1 MPLRLLLMLCVPLL
15 ATPSHAALQDTSVF
29 VDPELVSGTTTTVLV
44 RVDEAIDLF
53 VSKPIAEATVTV
65 SLGADTVTVKT
76 DPSGTAVVRLRVPE
90 VVGSY
95 EVIIDTASP
104 AGRDRVTRPVR
115 VIERRVLQ
123 LRTDR
128 TQYQPGQAIRWRT
141 TTLNA
146 VDAHPVAA
154 EVVLELRNAEGTLLW
169 RDTHVND
176 KAGMAAGEIAMSPST
191 LGKLSLSARTGAVEV
206 TEALEV
212 KRVSM
217 PRMHVSF
224 EDLTEPS
231 GPNGRISGVVVAR
244 YPYGEPVR
252 GTVTVRPGDQLTG
265 PLDERGRFGFTL
277 DIGRPGSTRDIVATV
292 EDGAG
297 RQEIAKT
304 VKHASAPFTLAVV
317 PSRRFAA
324 PNTSVDFTIITT
336 RGADFAPAT
345 LELKPKL
352 GTVLVH
358 DLTSPGIVRVSATTD
373 AQGRLELAVTATTDD
388 GLSASSL
395 TDVSKSRMVAH
406 IDLAEVVVAS
416 GAEVAVE
423 GNWPLSE
430 RPVVVTLMRGSSA
443 VATTAVTVVD
453 GRFSAKLATPRGVF
467 GLCTVRATEVR
478 WDKLGKTIVITD
490 ERSVFITPARLD
502 VHIAQGGALRHAPG
516 TTPALALLVTD
527 ERGAPL
533 PGVGI
538 AASVIDE
545 RALQLSRVRVD
556 LATTLNTFDALRPAR
571 RVATAEELAT
581 LFARWLASPTTEGRL
596 ASRAVIEALDRAS
609 TPRLDYSLETPTRLA
624 TERDRLVR
632 AERAAVT
639 QLERAD
645 AVAYVKVDGV
655 WTPRAE
661 LAELLAEAG
670 WKEPERMTPWGAPT
684 TYAYAR
690 QLTDDLPAIV
700 RQVAERRLAAL
711 ASALPAAQR
720 AALLRDPSKQ
730 LAALLAKGVMPARLG
745 LDPWGQPILA
755 ERDTVTHPDNPA
767 RSRPTILLRS
777 IGPDGLA
784 HTWDDYELPDA
795 LDVASVWRR
804 GLSYSAFGVGGD
816 AYGKLGGTMSR
827 MPGVAS
833 VRREDD
839 NVRRRFDETVL
850 WTIGVT
856 TDHEGRARVDVPLAD
871 SITGWEVQVE
881 AVAPD
886 GAIGVAKARLETFL
900 PLHVSADTPSHL
912 VVGDRYV
919 VPAIIANHTATKKLL
934 TVLAEGSGID
944 VDAKATIELREGR
957 AAAALAMEI
966 APGAV
971 VVGDV
976 TLVARAAGEA
986 KVKLTL
992 RDGDQVVDVL
1002 ERAITIEPV
1011 GALVTT
1017 TFSELAGPDGAIYT
1031 VDVPAAILGQAKARV
1046 QVYRDL
1052 GDVSSDGFDAMI
1064 KEPNGCFEQTS
1075 STTHPNVLLLD
1086 IFGTDPRFANARARA
1101 RDYVGKGYQRL
1112 VSYEVNGT
1120 PGGFSLF
1127 GNAPASRT
1135 LTAYGLIEFT
1145 DMARVYPVDPGLLRR
1160 TRKWLESEQR
1170 ADGSWLPDGK
1180 LADVGATT
1188 AFIAWALAEAGG
1200 SDAAVDR
1207 ALSYLE
1213 RARVTDPYALGLWA
1227 NAEALRRRVPVA
1239 GPRFASFLRR
1249 AEGGVKFEAP
1259 ANYTT
1264 LMHARGHGADVQL
1277 TALGA
1282 MRAMRIGAPKE
1293 AHRALD
1299 WLWSARAGQGWSS
1312 THGIML
1318 ALRAAQVVSVPRD
1331 VLSKQLPLTLDG
1343 EPAGIIALNP
1353 ERGVP
1358 GLEVTLAP
1366 GQHTLS
1372 FAAPEGLRS
1381 DLRLEW
1387 RTTDAAVAE
1396 SHGIVVAVRDAG
1408 PTTLGGDLT
1417 QHVTLTNPGIEVI
1430 AMPTVIVP
1438 VPPGF
1443 QAAPNVSGQGVA
1455 STEDVGSAL
1464 HIYLTEL
1471 APGATIELRYKLR
1484 AGAEC
1489 SVMQRPIEAYA
1500 YYDPTVRGS
1509 TAPQRLTVGPR
1520 PAPSPTK

>member
-1 MPLRLLLMLCVPLL
+1 MPLRLLILLCVPLL
-15 ATPSHAALQDTSVF
+15 ATSSHAASLQDTSVF
-29 VDPELVSGTTTTVLV
+29 VDPELVTGTTTTVLV
-44 RVDEAIDLF
+44 RVDEALDLF
-53 VSKPIAEATVTV
+53 ASKPIADATVTA
-65 SLGADTVTVKT
+65 SLGAETVVVKT
-76 DPSGTAVVRLRVPE
+76 DPSGTAVVRLRVPDA
-90 VVGSY
+90 VGSY

-104 AGRDRVTRPVR
+104 AGRDRVTRSVH

-128 TQYQPGQAIRWRT
+128 TQYQPGQSIRWRT

-146 VDAHPVAA
+146 VDAKPVAA

-169 RDTHVND
+169 RDTRVND

-191 LGKLSLSARTGAVEV
+191 LGKLSLSARTGAVEA
-206 TEALEV
+206 TEAIEV
-212 KRVSM
+212 KRVTM
-217 PRMHVSF
+217 PRMHLAF
-224 EDLTEPS
+224 EDLTEPT

-252 GTVTVRPGDQLTG
+252 GTVTVKPGDLMG
-265 PLDERGRFGFTL
+265 PLDDRGRFAFTL
-277 DIGRPGSTRDIVATV
+277 DVGRPGSTRDIVATV

-297 RQEIAKT
+297 RQEIGKN
-304 VKHASAPFTLAVV
+304 VKHALAPFALAVV

-324 PNTSVDFTIITT
+324 PNTSVDVTIITT
-336 RGADFAPAT
+336 RGPDLAPAR
-345 LELKPKL
+345 LALKPTQ
-352 GTVLVH
+352 GTVIVR
-358 DLTSPGIVRVSATTD
+358 DLTTPGIVRISATTD

-388 GLSASSL
+388 GQSASGQAA
-395 TDVSKSRMVAH
+395 VSKSSMVAH

-416 GAEVAVE
+416 GAEIAVE
-423 GNWPLSE
+423 GRWPMSE
-430 RPVVVTLMRGSSA
+430 RPVVVTLMRGASA

-453 GRFSAKLATPRGVF
+453 GRLNARLATPRGVF

-478 WDKLGKTIVITD
+478 WDKLGKTIVTTD

-502 VHIAQGGALRHAPG
+502 VHIGQGGALRHAPG

-556 LATTLNTFDALRPAR
+556 LATTLNTFDALKPR
-571 RVATAEELAT
+571 RIAMAQDLAT
-581 LFARWLASPTTEGRL
+581 SFARWLASPTAEGRL
-596 ASRAVIEALDRAS
+596 ATRAVIEALDRAYV
-609 TPRLDYSLETPTRLA
+609 PKLDYSIEAPTRLS

-645 AVAYVKVDGV
+645 AVAYIKVDGV

-661 LAELLAEAG
+661 LAVLLAEAG
-670 WKEPERMTPWGAPT
+670 WKEHEWRTPWGVPT
-684 TYAYAR
+684 TFAYAR

-700 RQVAERRLAAL
+700 RQVAERRLASL
-711 ASALPAAQR
+711 ASALPTGQR
-720 AALLRDPSKQ
+720 AAWLRDPSKQ
-730 LAALLAKGVMPARLG
+730 LAALLAKGTIPARLG

-755 ERDTVTHPDNPA
+755 ERDTVAHPTNPA
-767 RSRPTILLRS
+767 RTRPTILLRS
-777 IGPDGLA
+777 VGPDGLA
-784 HTWDDYELPDA
+784 RTWDDYELPDA
-795 LDVASVWRR
+795 LNVAAVWNR
-804 GLSYSAFGVGGD
+804 GLSYSGFGVGGD
-816 AYGKLGGTMSR
+816 SNARLGGTMSR
-827 MPGVAS
+827 LPGVAS

-900 PLHVSADTPSHL
+900 PLHVSADTPSTL

-919 VPAIIANHTATKKLL
+919 VPAIIANHNTTKKLL
-934 TVLAEGSGID
+934 TVLAEGSGIE
-944 VDAKATIELREGR
+944 VDAEAILEL
-957 AAAALAMEI
+957 

-971 VVGDV
+971 VVSDV

-1002 ERAITIEPV
+1002 ERAITIEPI

-1017 TFSELAGPDGAIYT
+1017 TFSDLAGPDGALYS

-1052 GDVSSDGFDAMI
+1052 GDVSSDGFEAMI

-1086 IFGTDPRFANARARA
+1086 IFGTDPRFANARAKA

-1112 VSYEVNGT
+1112 VSYEVSGT

-1127 GNAPASRT
+1127 GRAPASRT

-1145 DMARVYPVDPGLLRR
+1145 DMARVYAVDPMLLTR
-1160 TRKWLESEQR
+1160 TRHWLESEQR
-1170 ADGSWLPDGK
+1170 ADGSWQPDGK

-1200 SDAAVDR
+1200 SDASVDR
-1207 ALSYLE
+1207 ALTYLE
-1213 RARVTDPYALGLWA
+1213 RARVTDPYTLGLWA

-1239 GPRFASFLRR
+1239 GPRFASFSRR
-1249 AEGGVKFEAP
+1249 AEGGMKFEAP
-1259 ANYTT
+1259 PNYTT

-1293 AHRALD
+1293 ARRALD

-1331 VLSKQLPLTLDG
+1331 VLSKQLPLTVDG
-1343 EPAGIIALNP
+1343 APAGVIALNP

-1366 GQHTLS
+1366 GQHAVS

-1387 RTTDAAVAE
+1387 RTRDAAVAE
-1396 SHGIVVAVRDAG
+1396 SHGIVVAVRDEG
-1408 PTTLGGDLT
+1408 STTLGGDLT
-1417 QHVTLTNPGIEVI
+1417 QYVTLTNPGTEAI

-1471 APGATIELRYKLR
+1471 APGATVELRYKLR

-1489 SVMQRPIEAYA
+1489 DVMQRPIEAYA

-1509 TAPQRLTVGPR
+1509 SAPQRLTVRAR